1 MTTLVLLPGMDG
13 TGILFEPFLQALPP
27 ELPVRV
33 MVYPGDEPLGYEEIE
48 SFVRATLPEQ
58 GPVVLL
64 GESFSGPVATS
75 LAAKLA
81 GRVSGL
87 ILCCTFVQNPRP
99 MLSMFKPLANLV
111 SPKAVPIRLTAWLL
125 LGSFATPQLRAL
137 LQRAL
142 ARVSPS
148 VLRAR
153 LNAVLTA
160 KASSALAA
168 VTVPVLYIQATQ
180 DALVPA
186 SAARLAMEACPAMKV
201 IAIRGPHCL
210 LQAAPAE
217 AAALV
222 TEFVGNIE
230 SSRQALPL

>member
-13 TGILFEPFLQALPP
+13 TGILFEPFLQALPS

-33 MVYPGDEPLGYEEIE
+33 VVYPGGEPLSYEELE
-48 SFVRATLPEQ
+48 FFVQAGLPAH
-58 GPVVLL
+58 GPIVLL

-75 LAAKLA
+75 LAARLS

-111 SPKAVPIRLTAWLL
+111 SPKAVPVRLTAWMLF
-125 LGSFATPQLRAL
+125 GSFATPQLRAL

-142 ARVSPS
+142 ARVTPS

-160 KASSALAA
+160 DALSALAG

-186 SAARLAMEACPAMKV
+186 SAARLAMQACPAMTV
-201 IAIRGPHCL
+201 ISIKGPHCL
-210 LQAAPAE
+210 LQVAPAE
-217 AAALV
+217 VAALV
-222 TEFVGNIE
+222 VGFVRAVE
-230 SSRQALPL
+230 SSP